1 MLAPFATLP
10 NCVGLVVWLFGFSFV
25 FSTLGFTKLD
35 CNGFAFV
42 SIGSITVPSAV
53 TGLPSSLVFTA
64 GLPSG
69 VTG

>member
-10 NCVGLVVWLFGFSFV
+10 NCVGLVVWLFGASLELATF
-25 FSTLGFTKLD
+25 GFTKLV
-35 CNGFAFV
+35 CNGLSSV
-42 SIGSITVPSAV
+42 LIGSITVPSSV
-53 TGLPSSLVFTA
+53 TGLPSALVFTA